1 MTVGDLINMF
11 LRLEMAEKEKESEFA
26 FDTGREGESPF
37 AITGVKIDE
46 EGDICLLN
54 DARSGQSLSAAE
66 LAEEL
71 RQFDNVKMVYFISID
86 RDGSSILYDI
96 KDGGT
101 HDRMNP
107 DIRMVSARN
116 LAERLK
122 DFNPDSI
129 PYFESGTINFTVN
142 SVYEDEQG
150 CLCLESNEIE
160 ELDNYTVGLLLD
172 ELSSVGEATMVYLY
186 DDESKEYYGIY
197 LDEYKIDQDGNPWIN
212 VR

>member
-1 MTVGDLINMF
+1 MF
-11 LRLEMAEKEKESEFA
+11 LRLEMAEKEKDSEFA

-37 AITGVKIDE
+37 AITGVTIDE

-54 DARSGQSLSAAE
+54 DARCSQSLSAEE
-66 LAEEL
+66 LAMEL
-71 RQFDNVKMVYFISID
+71 RQFENAKTVYFVSTD
-86 RDGSSILYDI
+86 KNGGSILYDI

-101 HDRMNP
+101 RDRMSP
-107 DIRMVSARN
+107 EIRMVSAKD

-122 DFNPDSI
+122 GFAADGV

-172 ELSSVGEATMVYLY
+172 ELSSVGEATTVYLY

-197 LDEYKIDQDGNPWIN
+197 LDEYKTDQDGNPWIN

>member
-11 LRLEMAEKEKESEFA
+11 LRLEMAEKEKDSEFA

-37 AITGVKIDE
+37 AITGVTVDE

-54 DARSGQSLSAAE
+54 DARCSQSLSAEE
-66 LAEEL
+66 LAMEL
-71 RQFDNVKMVYFISID
+71 RQFDNAKTVYFISTD
-86 RDGSSILYDI
+86 KSGGSILYDI

-101 HDRMNP
+101 RDRMSP
-107 DIRMVSARN
+107 EIRMVSSRD
-116 LAERLK
+116 LTERLK
-122 DFNPDSI
+122 GFAADSV

-172 ELSSVGEATMVYLY
+172 ELSSVVDTTPVYLY

-197 LDEYKIDQDGNPWIN
+197 LDEYKTDQDGNPWIN

>member
-1 MTVGDLINMF
+1 MF
-11 LRLEMAEKEKESEFA
+11 LRLEMAEKEKDSEFA

-37 AITGVKIDE
+37 AITGVTVDE

-54 DARSGQSLSAAE
+54 DARCSQSLSAEE
-66 LAEEL
+66 LAMEL
-71 RQFDNVKMVYFISID
+71 RQFDNAKTVYFISTD
-86 RDGSSILYDI
+86 KSGGSILYDI

-101 HDRMNP
+101 RDRMSP
-107 DIRMVSARN
+107 EIRMVSSRD

-122 DFNPDSI
+122 GFAADGV

-142 SVYEDEQG
+142 SVYEDEEG

-172 ELSSVGEATMVYLY
+172 ELYSVGDTTPVYLY

-197 LDEYKIDQDGNPWIN
+197 LDEYKTDQDGNPWIN

>member
-11 LRLEMAEKEKESEFA
+11 LRLEMAEKEKDSEFA

-37 AITGVKIDE
+37 AITGVTVDE

-54 DARSGQSLSAAE
+54 DARCSQSLSAEE
-66 LAEEL
+66 LAMEL
-71 RQFDNVKMVYFISID
+71 RQFDNAKTVYFISTD
-86 RDGSSILYDI
+86 KSGGSILYDI

-101 HDRMNP
+101 RDRMSP
-107 DIRMVSARN
+107 EIRMVSSRD

-122 DFNPDSI
+122 GFPADSV

-142 SVYEDEQG
+142 SVYEDEEG

-172 ELSSVGEATMVYLY
+172 ELSSVVDTTPVYLY

-197 LDEYKIDQDGNPWIN
+197 LDEYKTDQDGNPWIN

>member
-1 MTVGDLINMF
+1 MF
-11 LRLEMAEKEKESEFA
+11 LRLEMAEKEKDSEFA

-37 AITGVKIDE
+37 AITGVTVDE

-54 DARSGQSLSAAE
+54 DARCSQSLSAEE
-66 LAEEL
+66 LAMEL
-71 RQFDNVKMVYFISID
+71 RQFDNAKTVYFISTD
-86 RDGSSILYDI
+86 KSGGSILYDI

-101 HDRMNP
+101 RDRMSP
-107 DIRMVSARN
+107 EIRMVSSRD
-116 LAERLK
+116 LTERLK
-122 DFNPDSI
+122 GFAADSV

-172 ELSSVGEATMVYLY
+172 ELSSVVDTTPVYLY

-197 LDEYKIDQDGNPWIN
+197 LDEYKTDQDGNPWIN

>member
-1 MTVGDLINMF
+1 MF
-11 LRLEMAEKEKESEFA
+11 LRLEMAEKEKDSEFA

-37 AITGVKIDE
+37 AITGVTVDE

-54 DARSGQSLSAAE
+54 DARCSQSLSAEE
-66 LAEEL
+66 LAMEL
-71 RQFDNVKMVYFISID
+71 RQFDNAKTVYFISTD
-86 RDGSSILYDI
+86 KSGGSILYDI

-101 HDRMNP
+101 RDRMSP
-107 DIRMVSARN
+107 EIRMVSSRD

-129 PYFESGTINFTVN
+129 PYFESGTINYTVN

-172 ELSSVGEATMVYLY
+172 ELSSVVDTTPVYLY

-197 LDEYKIDQDGNPWIN
+197 LDEYKTDQDGNPWIN

>member
-11 LRLEMAEKEKESEFA
+11 LRLEMAEKENDSEFA
-26 FDTGREGESPF
+26 FDTGRKGESPF
-37 AITGVKIDE
+37 AITGVTVDE

-54 DARSGQSLSAAE
+54 DARCSQSLSAAE
-66 LAEEL
+66 LAEQL
-71 RQFDNVKMVYFISID
+71 RQFDNAKTVYFISKD
-86 RDGSSILYDI
+86 KNGGSILYDI

-101 HDRMNP
+101 RDRMSP
-107 DIRMVSARN
+107 GIRMVSAIDLADRLRN
-116 LAERLK
+116 F
-122 DFNPDSI
+122 DPDSV

-142 SVYEDEQG
+142 SVYGDEHG

-172 ELSSVGEATMVYLY
+172 ELSSAGDETMVYLY
-186 DDESKEYYGIY
+186 DDESEEYYGIY
-197 LDEYKIDQDGNPWIN
+197 LDECKTDSYGNPWIN

>member
-11 LRLEMAEKEKESEFA
+11 LRLEMAEKEKDSEFA

-37 AITGVKIDE
+37 AITGVTVDE

-54 DARSGQSLSAAE
+54 DARCSQSLSAEE
-66 LAEEL
+66 LAMEL
-71 RQFDNVKMVYFISID
+71 RQFDNAKTVYFISTD
-86 RDGSSILYDI
+86 KSGGSILYDI

-101 HDRMNP
+101 RDRMSP
-107 DIRMVSARN
+107 EIRMVSSRD

-122 DFNPDSI
+122 GFPADSV
-129 PYFESGTINFTVN
+129 PYFENGTINFTVN
-142 SVYEDEQG
+142 SVYEDEEG

-172 ELSSVGEATMVYLY
+172 ELYSVGDTTPVYLY
-186 DDESKEYYGIY
+186 DDESKEYFGIY
-197 LDEYKIDQDGNPWIN
+197 LDEYKTDQDGNPWIN